1 MTALLDVLALILLG
15 SLLAGLVR
23 IWRGPG
29 IADRMLAAQLTGTT
43 GIGLLVIL
51 AERLTMPALRDV
63 ALVFALLA
71 LLAVLAFVARLWD
84 PEQESSDRE
93 GRE

>member
-1 MTALLDVLALILLG
+1 MTIALDMLTLILLV
-15 SLLAGLVR
+15 SLLTGLLR

-29 IADRMLAAQLTGTT
+29 FADRMLAAQLMGTT

-51 AERLTMPALRDV
+51 AERLAMPALRDV

-84 PEQESSDRE
+84 PDQTVEDKHEPD
-93 GRE
+93 

>member
-1 MTALLDVLALILLG
+1 MTLVLDILALVLLA
-15 SLLAGLVR
+15 SLPAGLVR

-51 AERLTMPALRDV
+51 AERLAMPALRDV

-71 LLAVLAFVARLWD
+71 LLAVLAFVSRLWD
-84 PEQESSDRE
+84 PEPESSDRE
-93 GRE
+93 GRG